1 MTFTTRALLLTG
13 AAICTGWGAA
23 PVLAQEAV
31 ELDTIRVESDA
42 AQDVLGNT
50 RISDEEIEER
60 NAQTIADVFDGQ
72 TEITASGENLSCRAS
87 TVLAR
92 SERSRS
98 MSRSI

>member
-50 RISDEEIEER
+50 RISDEEIEEIKNR
-60 NAQTIADVFDGQ
+60 VSDDTPRRRGSAGGRAGMLAAYRYYKTWAEDRVR
-72 TEITASGENLSCRAS
+72 SGA
-87 TVLAR
+87 
-92 SERSRS
+92 
-98 MSRSI
+98 